1 MTSSDISSK
10 IKFSK
15 VSDKSQFVEI
25 EQEYVT
31 LREGTNKVMAF
42 HYKAPIFE
50 TIEFERFFDNMS
62 SSEKI
67 IVNIGGTGGFG
78 AHFRGLVD
86 GKEKNYSQNINHLIL
101 YLEEYKCPRK
111 EEIKQ
116 MKKSSHRFVNKVKQ

>member
-1 MTSSDISSK
+1 MTSTSIGTK
-10 IKFSK
+10 IKFKK
-15 VSDKSQFVEI
+15 VSDQEFIEI
-25 EQEYVT
+25 DQKYVT

-50 TIEFERFFDNMS
+50 TIEFERFFDNMQ

-78 AHFRGLVD
+78 AHFRGLVE
-86 GKEKNYSQNINHLIL
+86 GKQKNYGQNINHLIL
-101 YLEEYKCPRK
+101 YLEEYKCPKK

-116 MKKSSHRFVNKVKQ
+116 MKKSSHRFVNKVKK